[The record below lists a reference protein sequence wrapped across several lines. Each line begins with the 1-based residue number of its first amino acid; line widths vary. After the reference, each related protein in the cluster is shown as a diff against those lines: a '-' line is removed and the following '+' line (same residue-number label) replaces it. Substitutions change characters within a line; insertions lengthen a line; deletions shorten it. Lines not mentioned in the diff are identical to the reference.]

1 VTLAR
6 ELGKRFLSL
15 AVVLFLVTLFT
26 ALLIS
31 MVPGDPVDTL
41 VPLAESEEA
50 DALKAQVRE
59 DLNLD
64 EPLHVRYLSW
74 LRDFVLGDERGEHFG
89 DYFRVSGRDP
99 VSTRLAE
106 ALPVSLQLMVYAQVL
121 ALVIAIPLGVLTAY
135 RAGSLFDK
143 LTNTG
148 AFALMAVPTF
158 VLGLALAYYIG
169 VWLNWV
175 PPSGYVPFGEDPVE
189 HVRRMVLPAVTLAA
203 GQVAVYMRLLR
214 SDMVAT
220 LQEDFIQMAR
230 SKGISDQRVLWRH
243 ALRPSS
249 LTLLTVAGMN
259 VGTLIGGAV
268 VVEVIFSIPGMGTAI
283 SQAIFERQYVALQS
297 FVAVLAILYVVVNF
311 AVDILYAVVDPRI
324 RHARARN

>member
-1 VTLAR
+1 MALVR

-15 AVVLFLVTLFT
+15 VLVLFLVTLFT
-26 ALLIS
+26 SLLLS

-41 VPLAESEEA
+41 VPLAESEQA
-50 DALKAQVRE
+50 DAIKAQVRE
-59 DLNLD
+59 DLDLD
-64 EPLHVRYLSW
+64 ESLPVRYANWVS
-74 LRDFVLGDERGEHFG
+74 DFIMGDENGEHFG
-89 DYFRVSGRDP
+89 EYYRVSGSDP
-99 VSTRLAE
+99 VSERLGD
-106 ALPVSLQLMVYAQVL
+106 ALPISLQLMVYAQVI
-121 ALVIAIPLGVLTAY
+121 ALVVAIPLGVLTAY
-135 RAGSLFDK
+135 RAGSFFDK
-143 LTNTG
+143 TSNTV
-148 AFALMAVPTF
+148 AFGLLAVPNF
-158 VLGLALAYYIG
+158 VLGLALAYYVG
-169 VWLNWV
+169 VVFNWL
-175 PPSGYVPFGEDPVE
+175 PPSGYVPFSDDGME
-189 HVRRMVLPAVTLAA
+189 HIRRMILPAGTLAA
-203 GQVAVYMRLLR
+203 AQVAVYMRLLR

-249 LTLLTVAGMN
+249 LTLLTVAGLN

-268 VVEVIFSIPGMGTAI
+268 VIEVIFSIPGMGMAI

-311 AVDILYAVVDPRI
+311 AVDVLYSIVDPRI